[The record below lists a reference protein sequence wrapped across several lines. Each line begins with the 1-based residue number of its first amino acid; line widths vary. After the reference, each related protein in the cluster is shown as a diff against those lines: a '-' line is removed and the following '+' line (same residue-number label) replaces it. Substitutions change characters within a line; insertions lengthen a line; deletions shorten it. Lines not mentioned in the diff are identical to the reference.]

1 MSEKVMQQI
10 AIKKLIPRNF
20 AEEQKGNVQGQK
32 ISIPFVGI
40 KMQRDKPNQTLQ
52 VMMNDAKDM
61 LVIQSNDRL
70 VAFTENDVFEGLE
83 FRKTSNDELQNYI
96 KPQHLKVLER
106 ALKDYQ
112 LLENSKAHNNQ
123 SNSPQKANLL
133 SMFRKSGALVKS
145 EKEGAQADQS
155 QQHKF

>member
-1 MSEKVMQQI
+1 MMCEKVMQQI
-10 AIKKLIPRNF
+10 AIKKLIPKNF
-20 AEEQKGNVQGQK
+20 KEEQNGKVIGQK

-40 KMQRDKPNQTLQ
+40 KTQRDKPNQTLQ

-83 FRKTSNDELQNYI
+83 FRKTSNLELVNYI
-96 KPQHLKVLER
+96 KPHHLKVLEK

-112 LLENSKAHNNQ
+112 AREKQKSQRNGSEH
-123 SNSPQKANLL
+123 PQKENLL
-133 SMFRKSGALVKS
+133 SMLTNGATLVKS
-145 EKEGAQADQS
+145 EKEGA
-155 QQHKF
+155 FVG